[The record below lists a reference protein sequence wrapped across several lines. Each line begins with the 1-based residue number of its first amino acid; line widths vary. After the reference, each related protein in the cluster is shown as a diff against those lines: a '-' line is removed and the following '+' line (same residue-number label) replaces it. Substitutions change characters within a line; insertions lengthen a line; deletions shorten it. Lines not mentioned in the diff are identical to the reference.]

1 MTENDAKIVDA
12 LRCDGYRG
20 SKCDACGYNEYKVNG
35 GCYGRLLENDAADL
49 IERQSAEIDRLA
61 QENAELRDQA
71 YNLTLYLKDCFDSVG
86 VITEEGKSLYEVM
99 EDKFDGLPGYAPQCV
114 EEC

>member
-12 LRCDGYRG
+12 LRNCADFDCHCEECAYGGEDCDI
-20 SKCDACGYNEYKVNG
+20 G
-35 GCYGRLLENDAADL
+35 GGKLKNDAANL
-49 IERQSAEIDRLA
+49 IEHQQAEIHELTDEVEHLKA
-61 QENAELRDQA
+61 QV

-99 EDKFDGLPGYAPQCV
+99 EDKFDGLPGYAPQCI